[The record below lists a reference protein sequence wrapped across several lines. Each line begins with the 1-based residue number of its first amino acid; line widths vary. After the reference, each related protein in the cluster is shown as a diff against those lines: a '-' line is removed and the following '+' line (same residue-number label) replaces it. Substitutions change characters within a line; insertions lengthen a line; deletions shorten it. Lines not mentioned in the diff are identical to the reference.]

1 MIYDLSKEFD
11 RKRAEARWGKA
22 LEDGAM
28 VEFTIKTPRSLA
40 QNSYLHCLLGA
51 LCLETGNNM
60 QFVKEQ
66 YYKRLCNPDLF
77 VHRAVDP
84 WLGPVE
90 TLRSSADLTKEE
102 MSLSIDRFKR
112 WASENG
118 IYLPEPGDA
127 EMLQQIQYEM
137 DKVKAWL

>member
-1 MIYDLSKEFD
+1 
-11 RKRAEARWGKA
+11 
-22 LEDGAM
+22 
-28 VEFTIKTPRSLA
+28 
-40 QNSYLHCLLGA
+40 
-51 LCLETGNNM
+51 M
-60 QFVKEQ
+60 Q
-66 YYKRLCNPDLF
+66 
-77 VHRAVDP
+77 RAVDP